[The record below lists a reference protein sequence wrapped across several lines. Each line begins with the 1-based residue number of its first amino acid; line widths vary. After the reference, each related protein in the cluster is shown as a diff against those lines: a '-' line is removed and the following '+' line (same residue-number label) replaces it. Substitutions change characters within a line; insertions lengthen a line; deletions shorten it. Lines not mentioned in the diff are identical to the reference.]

1 MNSLPP
7 VDTGIYANSVSLEDD
22 RLNARENIIF
32 LDEDDIESDEDNEDE
47 AEVENEENNSEDYD
61 QEALYQE
68 AAKIIAQFK
77 AKKSNSSSKKRS
89 KAKR

>member
-7 VDTGIYANSVSLEDD
+7 VDTGLWANSVSVENN
-22 RLNARENIIF
+22 RLKSRENIIF
-32 LDEDDIESDEDNEDE
+32 LDEDDIESDDEDE
-47 AEVENEENNSEDYD
+47 AEVENDEEDSDGED

-68 AAKIIAQFK
+68 AAKLVARYK
-77 AKKSNSSSKKRS
+77 AKKSTTPKKRS